1 MTYFFDTS
9 ALFKKYRTE
18 AGSAV
23 VAALIDNSGNECWIS
38 ELARIE
44 FFSALFRLRRNQ
56 EISDDELEQQS
67 KRFDA
72 ALPRYQIALL
82 SPDVLTEAE
91 RLLRT
96 EGHRYALRTL
106 DSLHL
111 ATFRVFGD
119 PTWTFVSTDDQLLAV
134 AETLGHRVL
143 NPLR

>member
-18 AGSAV
+18 AGSSV
-23 VAALIDNSGNECWIS
+23 VSSLIDDARNECWIS

-44 FFSALFRLRRNQ
+44 FFSTLFRLRRNL

-72 ALPRYQIALL
+72 NLPRYQVALL
-82 SPDVLTEAE
+82 SPDVLAEAE

-96 EGHRYALRTL
+96 EGRRYALRTL

-111 ATFRVFGD
+111 ATFRVFCD

-134 AETLGHRVL
+134 AEALGPPVL